1 MLNGQYKKIMEI
13 VRVDRKIL
21 VALQR
26 NNRIPNL
33 ELAELVRL
41 SPPACLKRVKRL
53 REEGVII
60 GDVSIINPKLV
71 GSTMT
76 LIVSVE
82 MERDRADIY
91 QVFRKSILKAPEVTQ
106 SYQISG
112 SYDFMLV
119 VTVKDIQ
126 GYEQFVER
134 VLRTDLNIRKFHTSV
149 SLWKVKFSTE
159 IELEE

>member
-1 MLNGQYKKIMEI
+1 MQIDRI
-13 VRVDRKIL
+13 DRKIL

-26 NNRIPNL
+26 NNRLSNL
-33 ELAELVRL
+33 ELAELVGL

-53 REEGVII
+53 REDKVII
-60 GDVSIINPKLV
+60 GDVSIINPELA
-71 GSTMT
+71 GNTMT

-106 SYQISG
+106 CYQISG

-126 GYEQFVER
+126 AYEHFVER
-134 VLRTDLNIRKFHTSV
+134 VLHTDLNIRKFHTSV
-149 SLWKVKFSTE
+149 SLRTVKFSTE
-159 IELEE
+159 IELIEE

>member
-1 MLNGQYKKIMEI
+1 MLDLLELREIMQI
-13 VRVDRKIL
+13 DRIDRKIL

-26 NNRIPNL
+26 NNRLSNL
-33 ELAELVRL
+33 ELAELVGL

-53 REEGVII
+53 REEKIII
-60 GDVSIINPKLV
+60 GDVSIINPELA
-71 GSTMT
+71 GNTMT

-91 QVFRKSILKAPEVTQ
+91 QVFRRSILKAPEVTQ
-106 SYQISG
+106 CYQISG

-126 GYEQFVER
+126 AYEHFVER
-134 VLRTDLNIRKFHTSV
+134 VLHTDLNIRKFHTSV
-149 SLWKVKFSTE
+149 SLRTVKFSTE
-159 IELEE
+159 IELE

>member
-1 MLNGQYKKIMEI
+1 MEI
-13 VRVDRKIL
+13 DRIDRKIL
-21 VALQR
+21 VALQQ
-26 NNRIPNL
+26 NNRIPNM
-33 ELAELVRL
+33 ELAELVGL

-53 REEGVII
+53 REEKIII
-60 GDVSIINPKLV
+60 GDVAIINPELA

-91 QVFRKSILKAPEVTQ
+91 QIFRKSILKAPEVTQ
-106 SYQISG
+106 CYQISG

-126 GYEQFVER
+126 AYEHFVER
-134 VLRTDLNIRKFHTSV
+134 VLHTDLNIRKFHTSV
-149 SLWKVKFSTE
+149 SMRTVKFSTAVD
-159 IELEE
+159 LEES

>member
-1 MLNGQYKKIMEI
+1 MKI
-13 VRVDRKIL
+13 DRIDRGIL

-26 NNRIPNL
+26 NNRIPNI
-33 ELAELVRL
+33 ELAELVGL

-53 REEGVII
+53 REEGVIV
-60 GDVSIINPKLV
+60 GDVSIINPELA
-71 GSTMT
+71 GNTMT

-126 GYEQFVER
+126 SYEHFVER
-134 VLRTDLNIRKFHTSV
+134 VLHTDLNIRKFHTSV
-149 SLWKVKFSTE
+149 SLRTVKFSTE

>member
-1 MLNGQYKKIMEI
+1 MKID
-13 VRVDRKIL
+13 RVDRKIL
-21 VALQR
+21 IALQR

>member
-1 MLNGQYKKIMEI
+1 MKIDRI
-13 VRVDRKIL
+13 DRKIL

-33 ELAELVRL
+33 ELAELVGL

-53 REEGVII
+53 REEGAII
-60 GDVSIINPKLV
+60 GDVSIINPELA
-71 GSTMT
+71 GNTMT

-126 GYEQFVER
+126 GYEHFVDR

-149 SLWKVKFSTE
+149 SLRTVKFSTE